1 METQSS
7 PPCPYTVTV
16 RRNPHRK
23 ARATP
28 STSVPP
34 RPLLSNPITS
44 EIPAFPIQEILA
56 MQVPQTLPTPS
67 PENLRVFLRI
77 RPLITL
83 QGSGKCGSRG
93 NQSSKSVAKNVWP
106 QNPSTKIK
114 RKKNKNSEICIAV
127 NNTQSVTLSP
137 PSHLKDLKRIKSE
150 VYEGFSHVFSA
161 DSSQEEVYERMVKPL
176 VEDFINGK
184 SGMLAALGPSGSGKT
199 HTVFGCPREPGM
211 VPLALQQ
218 IFKRTEGSGSEATR
232 SFYISIFEIY
242 SERGKGERMLDLSPG
257 GADLFMQQ
265 SSIKGLQEVVISDVA
280 QAESLIAQGMLK
292 RCTAMT
298 NSNSQSSRSQCI
310 INIRS
315 APNNLESDV
324 GVQLNSAVLTIVD
337 LAGAEREKRT
347 GNQGARLLES
357 NFINNTSM
365 VFGLCLRS
373 LLEHQRNPKKPL
385 QKHFQNSLLTR
396 YLRDYLEGKKR
407 MALILT
413 IKPGEED
420 YLDTSFLLKQA
431 SPYMKIKF
439 NNVEELSDLVANK
452 RHVRTLPRFE
462 QRKRMK
468 FSNPDACVMH
478 QIEEANSVG
487 DEQRLC
493 VCDEEVNP
501 EELKETGTVKALVQ
515 SPRNSKLDVYD
526 STFLKLNGVEL
537 AKRERNNQIMQG
549 FAKALWDVLKQ
560 YKEKLEEAEN
570 QVQSL
575 RESLKSEKAKYFE
588 LDKEMKDLKSH
599 CSCCKEKV
607 VESTLPKE
615 NSNSEL
621 TVDDSS
627 QLEGHGSSNIDEIN
641 MGVSLNLDLEAFE
654 HGSTPAKCDSSV
666 QQELDA
672 FLQVESSDMVDSS
685 CLCIKD
691 FQHQNSQVIQGV
703 PSSDM
708 VGFECIDNELKH
720 NATYNQEHWSFSRNG
735 KSAEDL
741 NELKYLEIDDNNL
754 KAEVTA
760 GTKLSKSLFSSSQS
774 PVMVSDNNCSSVELD
789 QLHTEEDKILLDPPL
804 MPKVDVAVTPECKT
818 GNVPES
824 EAELNSCSKP
834 LWDPPLMPKE
844 DVAVTRVSNTGNV
857 PESEAE
863 VNSCSKPLWDPPLM
877 PKEDVAVTG
886 VCNTG
891 NVPESESEPNSCS
904 KRLLDPPL
912 MPKEDVA
919 VTQVCDTGDMP
930 ESEAELDSF
939 SKPLLLYPPLMP
951 KEDVSVTQARNTSN
965 VSESESEPN
974 SCSKQFLDPPLM
986 PKEDVAVTQVCDTGE
1001 MPESETE
1008 LNSCSKP
1015 FLDPW
1020 LIPEKD
1026 VAVTQVSDT
1035 GDVPESESE
1044 INSCSKP
1051 LMDSP
1056 LVPEEDVAVT
1066 QVSDTDDVPESES
1079 ELNSCSK
1086 PLMDS
1091 PLVPE
1096 EDVAVTQGCYIGDVK
1111 ESESEVNSCSK
1122 PLLDPQLMSKEDVA
1136 VTQVCD
1142 TDDVPGSEAEVNSCS
1157 KTLLAPQLMPK
1168 EDVAV
1173 TRVCYTGDVP
1183 ESEAEVTSCSSK
1195 PLLAESEAEPNSCS
1209 KALKAEK
1216 PRRRLLPASSVLL
1229 RDIGGLDLEDENQK
1243 PRGTRGGKKLAAD
1256 EINRT
1261 QGSISLMR
1269 LLKSNLRL

>member
-28 STSVPP
+28 STSAPP

-56 MQVPQTLPTPS
+56 MQVPQALSTPS

-93 NQSSKSVAKNVWP
+93 NQSSKSVAKNAWP

-292 RCTAMT
+292 RSTAMT

-324 GVQLNSAVLTIVD
+324 SVQLNSAVLTIVD

-468 FSNPDACVMH
+468 FSNPDACV
-478 QIEEANSVG
+478 IEEANSVR

-844 DVAVTRVSNTGNV
+844 DVAVTRVCKTGNV

-863 VNSCSKPLWDPPLM
+863 LNSCSKPLWDPPLM
-877 PKEDVAVTG
+877 PKEDVAVTR

-951 KEDVSVTQARNTSN
+951 KEDVAVTQVCNTSN
-965 VSESESEPN
+965 VPESESEPN
-974 SCSKQFLDPPLM
+974 SCSKQFLDPPMM
-986 PKEDVAVTQVCDTGE
+986 PKEDVAVTQVCDT
-1001 MPESETE
+1001 
-1008 LNSCSKP
+1008 
-1015 FLDPW
+1015 
-1020 LIPEKD
+1020 
-1026 VAVTQVSDT
+1026 VTQVS
-1035 GDVPESESE
+1035 
-1044 INSCSKP
+1044 
-1051 LMDSP
+1051 
-1056 LVPEEDVAVT
+1056 
-1066 QVSDTDDVPESES
+1066 
-1079 ELNSCSK
+1079 
-1086 PLMDS
+1086 
-1091 PLVPE
+1091 E

-1122 PLLDPQLMSKEDVA
+1122 PLLDPQLMSKEDVT

>member
-28 STSVPP
+28 STSAPP

-56 MQVPQTLPTPS
+56 MQVPQALSTPS

-93 NQSSKSVAKNVWP
+93 NQSSKSVAKNAWP

-292 RCTAMT
+292 RSTAMT

-324 GVQLNSAVLTIVD
+324 SVQLNSAVLTIVD

-468 FSNPDACVMH
+468 FSNPDACV
-478 QIEEANSVG
+478 IEEANSVR

-844 DVAVTRVSNTGNV
+844 DVAVTRVCKTGNV

-863 VNSCSKPLWDPPLM
+863 LNSCSKPLWDPPLM
-877 PKEDVAVTG
+877 PKEDVAVTR

-951 KEDVSVTQARNTSN
+951 KEDVAVTQVCNTSN
-965 VSESESEPN
+965 VPESESEPN
-974 SCSKQFLDPPLM
+974 SCSKQFLDPPMM
-986 PKEDVAVTQVCDTGE
+986 PKEDVAVTQVCDT
-1001 MPESETE
+1001 
-1008 LNSCSKP
+1008 
-1015 FLDPW
+1015 
-1020 LIPEKD
+1020 
-1026 VAVTQVSDT
+1026 
-1035 GDVPESESE
+1035 
-1044 INSCSKP
+1044 
-1051 LMDSP
+1051 
-1056 LVPEEDVAVT
+1056 VT

-1122 PLLDPQLMSKEDVA
+1122 PLLDPQLMSKEDVT

>member
-1 METQSS
+1 METQNS

-28 STSVPP
+28 STNAPP

-44 EIPAFPIQEILA
+44 EISAFPIQEILA
-56 MQVPQTLPTPS
+56 MQVPQTLSTPS

-77 RPLITL
+77 RPLVTL

-93 NQSSKSVAKNVWP
+93 NQSSKSVAKNAWP

-161 DSSQEEVYERMVKPL
+161 DSSQEEVYERMVNPL
-176 VEDFINGK
+176 VKDFINGK

-265 SSIKGLQEVVISDVA
+265 SSIKGLREVIISDVA

-292 RCTAMT
+292 RSTAMT

-452 RHVRTLPRFE
+452 RHVQTLPRFE
-462 QRKRMK
+462 QCKRMK
-468 FSNPDACVMH
+468 FSNPDACV
-478 QIEEANSVG
+478 IEEANSVG

-501 EELKETGTVKALVQ
+501 EKLKETGTIKALVQ

-549 FAKALWDVLKQ
+549 FAKALWNVLKQ

-575 RESLKSEKAKYFE
+575 REGLKSEKAKYFE
-588 LDKEMKDLKSH
+588 LEKEMKDLKSH
-599 CSCCKEKV
+599 CSYCKEKV
-607 VESTLPKE
+607 VEATLPKE

-627 QLEGHGSSNIDEIN
+627 LLEGHGSSNIDEIN
-641 MGVSLNLDLEAFE
+641 MGVSLNLDLEAFK

-691 FQHQNSQVIQGV
+691 FQHQNSQGV

-760 GTKLSKSLFSSSQS
+760 GRKLSKSLFSSSQS

-818 GNVPES
+818 GNEPES

-834 LWDPPLMPKE
+834 
-844 DVAVTRVSNTGNV
+844 S
-857 PESEAE
+857 
-863 VNSCSKPLWDPPLM
+863 WDPPLM

-912 MPKEDVA
+912 MPKKDVAVTQVCDTGAMPESEAELDSFSKSLLLYPLLMPKEDVAVTQVRNTSNVPESESEPNSCSKQFLDPPPMPKEDVA

-930 ESEAELDSF
+930 ESE
-939 SKPLLLYPPLMP
+939 
-951 KEDVSVTQARNTSN
+951 
-965 VSESESEPN
+965 
-974 SCSKQFLDPPLM
+974 
-986 PKEDVAVTQVCDTGE
+986 
-1001 MPESETE
+1001 TE
-1008 LNSCSKP
+1008 LKSCSKP

-1020 LIPEKD
+1020 LIPGKD
-1026 VAVTQVSDT
+1026 LAVIQVSDT
-1035 GDVPESESE
+1035 G
-1044 INSCSKP
+1044 
-1051 LMDSP
+1051 
-1056 LVPEEDVAVT
+1056 
-1066 QVSDTDDVPESES
+1066 DVPESES

-1086 PLMDS
+1086 PLLDS

-1111 ESESEVNSCSK
+1111 EGESEINSCSK
-1122 PLLDPQLMSKEDVA
+1122 PLLDPQLMSKE
-1136 VTQVCD
+1136 
-1142 TDDVPGSEAEVNSCS
+1142 DVPGSEAEVNSCS

-1173 TRVCYTGDVP
+1173 RRVCYTGDVP
-1183 ESEAEVTSCSSK
+1183 ESEAEVNSCSK

>member
-28 STSVPP
+28 STSAPP

-56 MQVPQTLPTPS
+56 MQVPQALSTPS

-93 NQSSKSVAKNVWP
+93 NQSSKSVAKNAWP

-292 RCTAMT
+292 RSTAMT

-324 GVQLNSAVLTIVD
+324 SVQLNSAVLTIVD

-468 FSNPDACVMH
+468 FSNPDACV
-478 QIEEANSVG
+478 IEEANSVR

-844 DVAVTRVSNTGNV
+844 DVAVTRVCKTGNV

-863 VNSCSKPLWDPPLM
+863 LNSCSKPLWDPPLM
-877 PKEDVAVTG
+877 PKEDVAVTR

-951 KEDVSVTQARNTSN
+951 KEDVAVTQVCNTSN
-965 VSESESEPN
+965 VPESESEPN
-974 SCSKQFLDPPLM
+974 SCSKQFLDPPMM

-1020 LIPEKD
+1020 LIPGKD
-1026 VAVTQVSDT
+1026 VAVTQVS
-1035 GDVPESESE
+1035 
-1044 INSCSKP
+1044 
-1051 LMDSP
+1051 
-1056 LVPEEDVAVT
+1056 
-1066 QVSDTDDVPESES
+1066 
-1079 ELNSCSK
+1079 
-1086 PLMDS
+1086 
-1091 PLVPE
+1091 E

-1122 PLLDPQLMSKEDVA
+1122 PLLDPQLMSKEDVT